1 MTFTRITALAVSS
14 AALLAVAACGQ
25 NETKKEPAP
34 VETAPPAMAPAT
46 TEPMVGG
53 VAMNPSDNLVAC
65 PPWSARFRP
74 PA

>member
-34 VETAPPAMAPAT
+34 CSRSVRPA
-46 TEPMVGG
+46 V
-53 VAMNPSDNLVAC
+53 
-65 PPWSARFRP
+65 
-74 PA
+74 

>member
-34 VETAPPAMAPAT
+34 VETAPPAMA
-46 TEPMVGG
+46 
-53 VAMNPSDNLVAC
+53 
-65 PPWSARFRP
+65 
-74 PA
+74 